1 MLLKILLRNAARH
14 RLRTVLTVAG
24 TAVAILAFVLLQTV
38 VDAWYS
44 GVAASSANRL
54 VTRNAISLLF
64 PLPIHYRDRI
74 RQVDGVASVSYG
86 SWFGGYYQDPK
97 NFFVNLA
104 MEPASYLALYPE
116 YRLSE
121 EERAA
126 FLRDRR
132 GAIVG
137 RKLSERFGWKV
148 GDTVPLKG
156 TVFPGDWPVTVRGV
170 YRGRDRNTD
179 ETLLLFHWEYLNETL
194 RKTDPGRVDQVGIYV
209 IGLAR
214 PEGAAAASVA
224 IDSLFASS
232 AAETLTESEQA
243 FLLGFVAMSETILV
257 ATRVVALVVIATL
270 LAVVGNTMAMSV
282 RERLSEYAVL
292 KTLGFGAGRIAL
304 SILGES
310 VLITLVGGVLGLAL
324 AFPVTGRFAAMVGGL
339 FPNFA
344 VEPRTVLEAL
354 GTAVLVGLAAAALP
368 ARQAVR
374 VGIAEALGRVG

>member
-44 GVAASSANRL
+44 GVAASSANRQ

-137 RKLSERFGWKV
+137 RKLSDRFGWKV

-243 FLLGFVAMSETILV
+243 FLLGFVSMSETILV

-282 RERLSEYAVL
+282 RERIGEYAVL
-292 KTLGFGAGRIAL
+292 KTLGFGAGRVAA

-310 VLITLVGGVLGLAL
+310 VLITLLGGALGVGL
-324 AFPVTGRFAAMVGGL
+324 AFPVTGRFAVLVGSF

-354 GTAVLVGLAAAALP
+354 GAAVLVGIAAAALP

-374 VGIAEALGRVG
+374 VRVAEALGRVG

>member
-86 SWFGGYYQDPK
+86 SWFGSYYQDPK

-126 FLRDRR
+126 FLRDRT

-243 FLLGFVAMSETILV
+243 FLLGFVSMSETILV

-282 RERLSEYAVL
+282 RERIGEYEVL
-292 KTLGFGAGRIAL
+292 KTLGFGAGRVAA

-310 VLITLVGGVLGLAL
+310 VLITLLGGALGVGL
-324 AFPVTGRFAAMVGGL
+324 AFPVTGRFAVLVGSF

-354 GTAVLVGLAAAALP
+354 GAAVLVGIAAAALP

-374 VGIAEALGRVG
+374 VRVAEALGRVG

>member
-14 RLRTVLTVAG
+14 RLRTALTVAG
-24 TAVAILAFVLLQTV
+24 TVVAILAFVLLQTV
-38 VDAWYS
+38 VDAWYA
-44 GVAASSANRL
+44 GVAASSAHRL
-54 VTRNAISLLF
+54 VTRNAISLIF

-74 RQVDGVASVSYG
+74 RQVEGVTTLSYG
-86 SWFGGYYQDPK
+86 NWFGGYYQDPK

-116 YRLSE
+116 YQLSA

-126 FLRDRR
+126 FLQDRR

-156 TVFPGDWPVTVRGV
+156 TVFPGDWPVTIRGV

-179 ETLLLFHWEYLNETL
+179 ETQLFFHWDYLNETL
-194 RKTDPGRVDQVGIYV
+194 RATDPRRVDQVGIYV
-209 IGLAR
+209 AGLAR
-214 PEGAAAASVA
+214 PEGAAAAAAA
-224 IDSLFASS
+224 IDALFASS

-243 FLLGFVAMSETILV
+243 FLLGFVSMSETILV

-282 RERLSEYAVL
+282 RERIGEYAVL
-292 KTLGFGAGRIAL
+292 KTLGFGAGRVAA

-310 VLITLVGGVLGLAL
+310 VLITLLGGALGVGL
-324 AFPVTGRFAAMVGGL
+324 AFPVTGRFAALVGSF

-354 GTAVLVGLAAAALP
+354 GAAVLVGIAAAALP

-374 VGIAEALGRVG
+374 VRVAEALGRVG

>member
-137 RKLSERFGWKV
+137 RKLSDRFGWKV

-179 ETLLLFHWEYLNETL
+179 ETL

-292 KTLGFGAGRIAL
+292 KTLGFGTGRIAL

-324 AFPVTGRFAAMVGGL
+324 AFPVTGRFAAVVGGL

-354 GTAVLVGLAAAALP
+354 GTAVLVGLAAAVLP

>member
-14 RLRTVLTVAG
+14 RLRTALTVAG
-24 TAVAILAFVLLQTV
+24 TVVAILAFVLLQTV
-38 VDAWYS
+38 VDAWYA
-44 GVAASSANRL
+44 GVAASSAHRL
-54 VTRNAISLLF
+54 VTRNAISLIF

-74 RQVDGVASVSYG
+74 RQVEGVTTLSYG
-86 SWFGGYYQDPK
+86 NWFGGYYQDPK

-116 YRLSE
+116 YQLSA

-126 FLRDRR
+126 FLQDRR

-156 TVFPGDWPVTVRGV
+156 TVFPGDWPVTIRGV

-179 ETLLLFHWEYLNETL
+179 ETQLFFHWDYLNETL
-194 RKTDPGRVDQVGIYV
+194 RATDPRRVDQVGIYV
-209 IGLAR
+209 AGLAR
-214 PEGAAAASVA
+214 PEGAAAAAAA
-224 IDSLFASS
+224 IDALFASS

-243 FLLGFVAMSETILV
+243 FLLGFVSMSETILV

-282 RERLSEYAVL
+282 RERIGEYAVL
-292 KTLGFGAGRIAL
+292 KTLGSGAGRVAA

-310 VLITLVGGVLGLAL
+310 VLITLLGGALGVGL
-324 AFPVTGRFAAMVGGL
+324 AFPVTGRFAVLVGSF

-354 GTAVLVGLAAAALP
+354 GAAVLVGIAAAALP

-374 VGIAEALGRVG
+374 VRVAEALGRVG

>member
-116 YRLSE
+116 YQLSA

-126 FLRDRR
+126 FLQDRR

-156 TVFPGDWPVTVRGV
+156 TVFPGDWPVTIRGV

-179 ETLLLFHWEYLNETL
+179 ETQLFFHWDYLNETL
-194 RKTDPGRVDQVGIYV
+194 RATDPRRVDQVGIYV
-209 IGLAR
+209 AGLAR
-214 PEGAAAASVA
+214 PEGAAAAAAA
-224 IDSLFASS
+224 IDALFASS

-243 FLLGFVAMSETILV
+243 FLLGFVSMSETILV

-282 RERLSEYAVL
+282 RERTGEYAVL
-292 KTLGFGAGRIAL
+292 KTLGFGAGRVAA

-310 VLITLVGGVLGLAL
+310 VLITLLGGALGVGL
-324 AFPVTGRFAAMVGGL
+324 AFPVTGRFAVLVGSF

-354 GTAVLVGLAAAALP
+354 GAAVLVGIAAAALP

-374 VGIAEALGRVG
+374 VRVAEALGRVG

>member
-14 RLRTVLTVAG
+14 RLRTALTVAG
-24 TAVAILAFVLLQTV
+24 TVVAILAFVLLQTV
-38 VDAWYS
+38 VDAWYA
-44 GVAASSANRL
+44 GVAASSAHRL
-54 VTRNAISLLF
+54 VTRNAISLIF

-74 RQVDGVASVSYG
+74 RQVEGVTTLSYG
-86 SWFGGYYQDPK
+86 NWFGGYYQDPK

-116 YRLSE
+116 YQLSA

-126 FLRDRR
+126 FLQDRR

-156 TVFPGDWPVTVRGV
+156 TVFPGDWPVTIRGV

-179 ETLLLFHWEYLNETL
+179 ETQLFFHWDYLNETL
-194 RKTDPGRVDQVGIYV
+194 RATDPRRVDQVGIYV
-209 IGLAR
+209 AGLAR
-214 PEGAAAASVA
+214 PEGAAAAAAA
-224 IDSLFASS
+224 IDALFASS

-282 RERLSEYAVL
+282 RERIGEYAVL
-292 KTLGFGAGRIAL
+292 KTLGFGAGRVAA

-310 VLITLVGGVLGLAL
+310 VLITLLGGALGVGL
-324 AFPVTGRFAAMVGGL
+324 AFPVTGRFAVLVGSF

-354 GTAVLVGLAAAALP
+354 GAAVLVGIAAAALP

-374 VGIAEALGRVG
+374 VRVAEALGRVG

>member
-137 RKLSERFGWKV
+137 RKLSDRFGWKV

-243 FLLGFVAMSETILV
+243 FLLGFVSMSETILV

-282 RERLSEYAVL
+282 RERIGEYAVL
-292 KTLGFGAGRIAL
+292 KTLGFGAGRVAA

-310 VLITLVGGVLGLAL
+310 VLITLLGGALGVGL
-324 AFPVTGRFAAMVGGL
+324 AFPVTGRFAVLVGSF

-354 GTAVLVGLAAAALP
+354 GAAVLVGIAAAALP

-374 VGIAEALGRVG
+374 VRVAEALGRVG